1 VIREASELVHP
12 LLVERGIGLRMDA
25 PPEAGETVLADP
37 QKLTQVLLN
46 LLSNAIKYNREH
58 GEIVVTH
65 ALTGEHLRINVRD
78 TGNGISADLA
88 PQLFQPFERLG
99 ADRTKTQGTGLGL
112 ALSKR
117 MVELMGGS
125 IGVESVPGEGSTFW
139 IRLALSVP
147 VPQAS
152 APTEPEA
159 EPPATGPTVLYI
171 EDTLV
176 SIHLINGIFKRRTLR
191 GDTKVRMISAM
202 QGNLGIEMARLHAP
216 DLILLDLHLPDLSGI
231 QVLNR
236 LKSDAR
242 TASIPVVVLTA
253 DALPGTEAQ
262 VREAGAVGCL
272 SKPVDVPKFLD
283 TITLVLEESK
293 EKRVTQ

>member
-1 VIREASELVHP
+1 
-12 LLVERGIGLRMDA
+12 
-25 PPEAGETVLADP
+25 
-37 QKLTQVLLN
+37 
-46 LLSNAIKYNREH
+46 
-58 GEIVVTH
+58 
-65 ALTGEHLRINVRD
+65 
-78 TGNGISADLA
+78 
-88 PQLFQPFERLG
+88 
-99 ADRTKTQGTGLGL
+99 
-112 ALSKR
+112 

-139 IRLALSVP
+139 IRLAVSVP
-147 VPQAS
+147 ASDSARAASPLPAEPQA
-152 APTEPEA
+152 A
-159 EPPATGPTVLYI
+159 GPTVLYI

-176 SIHLINGIFKRRTLR
+176 SIHLINGLFKRWTLK

-231 QVLNR
+231 QVLNH
-236 LKSDAR
+236 LKSDGR

-272 SKPVDVPKFLD
+272 SKPIDVRKFLD
-283 TITLVLEESK
+283 TITSILEQSTKQEPTK
-293 EKRVTQ
+293 QEPTK

>member
-1 VIREASELVHP
+1 MINSSDILGAKILIV
-12 LLVERGIGLRMDA
+12 D
-25 PPEAGETVLADP
+25 D
-37 QKLTQVLLN
+37 QKANVLL
-46 LLSNAIKYNREH
+46 LERMLRDASYACIASTMDPLEVCALHRKNR
-58 GEIVVTH
+58 
-65 ALTGEHLRINVRD
+65 
-78 TGNGISADLA
+78 
-88 PQLFQPFERLG
+88 
-99 ADRTKTQGTGLGL
+99 
-112 ALSKR
+112 
-117 MVELMGGS
+117 
-125 IGVESVPGEGSTFW
+125 
-139 IRLALSVP
+139 
-147 VPQAS
+147 
-152 APTEPEA
+152 
-159 EPPATGPTVLYI
+159 Y
-171 EDTLV
+171 
-176 SIHLINGIFKRRTLR
+176 
-191 GDTKVRMISAM
+191 
-202 QGNLGIEMARLHAP
+202 